1 MGIADRAM
9 RALLIVGGLNWLMVA
24 AGKFDLVAGLTGR
37 RFGKPSIATRT
48 LYGLVGGAALWT
60 LSRWIQEE
68 AFGGE
73 GADRPTGR
81 RVRDAMTSDPR
92 SVDRS
97 VSVADAAQLLLL
109 EDVGSLPVVEDGRL
123 IGMLTDRDIVVRVLA
138 EGKDPQSTSV
148 GEIASRHVES
158 AAPEQDLDEALR
170 LMARRQVRRLPVL
183 EGDRLVG
190 ILAQADVAEAAPAER
205 TGEVVE
211 RISR

>member
-1 MGIADRAM
+1 M
-9 RALLIVGGLNWLMVA
+9 A
-24 AGKFDLVAGLTGR
+24 ALTGR
-37 RFGKPSIATRT
+37 RFGRPSIATRA

-68 AFGGE
+68 AFGGK
-73 GADRPTGR
+73 GPDRPTGS

-97 VSVADAAQLLLL
+97 LSVADAAQLLLL

-170 LMARRQVRRLPVL
+170 LWPDGRYGAYLFSRVTASWASLPRRMSQRQHQPSARARSSRRF
-183 EGDRLVG
+183 R
-190 ILAQADVAEAAPAER
+190 ASR
-205 TGEVVE
+205 TL
-211 RISR
+211 RT